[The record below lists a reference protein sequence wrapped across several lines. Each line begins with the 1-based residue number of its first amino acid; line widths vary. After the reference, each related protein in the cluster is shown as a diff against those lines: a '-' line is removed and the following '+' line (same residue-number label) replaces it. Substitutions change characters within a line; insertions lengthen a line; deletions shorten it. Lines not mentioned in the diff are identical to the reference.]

1 MTETEVTKITQDLA
15 IEFEAFD
22 ELYAKVENSFSIT
35 FTNNDDEDIDKK
47 LTLTY
52 SSGEP
57 SNGFQITQFMLS
69 LKPGESVTRKFS
81 HAPYRVGKEYLVV
94 NDEIDN
100 VIAFKEVTI
109 VDYKEPR
116 LTIISAKFNNV
127 HKTMKHEEDMYKLLK
142 IKHLSVNFHP
152 S

>member
-15 IEFEAFD
+15 IEFEAFN

-57 SNGFQITQFMLS
+57 SKG
-69 LKPGESVTRKFS
+69 S
-81 HAPYRVGKEYLVV
+81 HQR
-94 NDEIDN
+94 
-100 VIAFKEVTI
+100 
-109 VDYKEPR
+109 
-116 LTIISAKFNNV
+116 
-127 HKTMKHEEDMYKLLK
+127 
-142 IKHLSVNFHP
+142 
-152 S
+152 